1 MAPKNIVTRIPQGFI
16 ERFIVDCPVCLPFWQ
31 WLECGAESTTEVV
44 QDGVVVQISE
54 TCTYALYV
62 TMTKPRVCEIF
73 FPDSIL
79 CCNKTQ
85 SPICDLILYLDNYHL
100 LAPNIIARSTVD
112 HATPQGIRA
121 CLVRTPGA
129 ATLLGVAVSDALWLG
144 GLLQA
149 LGLCTP
155 GGFCCSIT

>member
-1 MAPKNIVTRIPQGFI
+1 M
-16 ERFIVDCPVCLPFWQ
+16 
-31 WLECGAESTTEVV
+31 
-44 QDGVVVQISE
+44 VVQISE

-62 TMTKPRVCEIF
+62 NMTKPSVCEMF
-73 FPDSIL
+73 FLDSIL
-79 CCNKTQ
+79 CYNKIR
-85 SPICDLILYLDNYHL
+85 SPVCDLILYLDNSHL
-100 LAPNIIARSTVD
+100 LAPNIIVRSTVD

-129 ATLLGVAVSDALWLG
+129 ATLLGVAVSDTLWLG

>member
-1 MAPKNIVTRIPQGFI
+1 MARIPQGFI
-16 ERFIVDCPVCLPFWQ
+16 ERFIVDCPVCQPFWNMGLNQ
-31 WLECGAESTTEVV
+31 PLRLL
-44 QDGVVVQISE
+44 QDGMVVQISE
-54 TCTYALYV
+54 TCIYALYV
-62 TMTKPRVCEIF
+62 NMTKPSVCEMF
-73 FPDSIL
+73 FLDSIL
-79 CCNKTQ
+79 CYNKIR
-85 SPICDLILYLDNYHL
+85 SPVCDLILYLDNCHL
-100 LAPNIIARSTVD
+100 LAPNIIVRSTVD

-129 ATLLGVAVSDALWLG
+129 ATLLGVAVSDTLWLG